1 MIQDPPVAVSPSS
14 LRRKCP
20 SSISLELKDYEVLS
34 PIGSGSFGTVF
45 KVKKTHN
52 NHEYALK
59 VIFWHSFF

>member
-1 MIQDPPVAVSPSS
+1 MIQDPSIAVSPSS

-20 SSISLELKDYEVLS
+20 SSISLDLKDFEVLA
-34 PIGSGSFGTVF
+34 PIGSGSFGNVF

-59 VIFWHSFF
+59 VIF